1 MQTPP
6 GPSSRTASRSTT
18 PNRHST
24 RPSTSRP
31 GPSRSTSSRER
42 MAEPRVAEV
51 REQGPDQSPETAEAP
66 SRHTRLLNRD
76 FLLLWQAQGASGIGV
91 AMAQVATVYWL
102 LEETGSA
109 TVMGLVSM
117 TAAIPGVLLGPFGGA
132 LADRY
137 SRRMLIVAGNGLLGI
152 AALCLGL
159 AFVAV
164 PGQVEFKIGAL
175 AAFGVLT
182 GAANAVLRPAV
193 MAAVP
198 NLVPLVRLNTA
209 NAMNSF
215 ATMASNGIGNA
226 IGGVLFRVIGAPMLF
241 LSTGCT
247 YLLAALSVAFLRMP
261 QALPLAPPSL
271 RSLMS
276 AFMTDVAVGLRYVW
290 GRKGLR
296 NMVLAFAMLNFVTA
310 PMAVLLPILLDQ
322 HRGLPPDWYGYLM
335 GSMATGNVTGMIVA
349 GVVRIDGPARTV
361 TMLAALYSMAVC
373 TFVIGVAESP
383 YTLLVAHAV
392 DGVFMGMM
400 MVAFTTLM
408 QATTPDRLRGRAMS
422 VLMTLIMGTVPI
434 AMGLAGVLA
443 DAVDQNVPLLFIGA
457 GIAAGCIVTGMGSG
471 KAFRE
476 FLGTRLYPER

>member
-1 MQTPP
+1 
-6 GPSSRTASRSTT
+6 
-18 PNRHST
+18 
-24 RPSTSRP
+24 
-31 GPSRSTSSRER
+31 
-42 MAEPRVAEV
+42 MAEPREAEPHAHRAEGTSEPPPAVAEV
-51 REQGPDQSPETAEAP
+51 PA
-66 SRHTRLLNRD
+66 RHARLLNRD
-76 FLLLWQAQGASGIGV
+76 FLLLWQGQGVGGVGV

-109 TVMGLVSM
+109 TTMGLVSM

-137 SRRMLIVAGNGLLGI
+137 SRKTLIVAGYSLLGI
-152 AALCLGL
+152 AALCLAI
-159 AFVAV
+159 AFVAIT
-164 PGQVEFKIGAL
+164 GQVELKIGAL
-175 AAFGVLT
+175 VVFGVLT

-198 NLVPLVRLNTA
+198 NLVPLLRLNTA

-241 LSTGCT
+241 LSTAGT

-261 QALPLAPPSL
+261 QTLPLAPPSM
-271 RSLMS
+271 RSLMG

-290 GRKGLR
+290 GRTGLR
-296 NMVLAFAMLNFVTA
+296 NMVLAFAVLNFVTA

-335 GSMATGNVTGMIVA
+335 GSMAAGNVAGMVVS
-349 GVVRIDGPARTV
+349 GVVRIDGRARTV
-361 TMLAALYSMAVC
+361 AMLAALYSMAVC
-373 TFVIGVAESP
+373 TFLIGVAESP
-383 YTLLVAHAV
+383 YVLLVAHAI
-392 DGVFMGMM
+392 DGVFMGVM

-408 QATTPDRLRGRAMS
+408 QATTPDRLRGRVMS
-422 VLMTLIMGTVPI
+422 VMMTLIMGTMPI

-443 DAVDQNVPLLFIGA
+443 DAVDQNVPVLFIGG
-457 GIAAGCIVTGMGSG
+457 GIAAGCIVTVMGSG
-471 KAFRE
+471 RAFRE
-476 FLGTRLYPER
+476 FLGTRLYAGR

>member
-1 MQTPP
+1 MAELREHDADGPHSRGARGV
-6 GPSSRTASRSTT
+6 GPSQEVHGRS
-18 PNRHST
+18 PALDDA
-24 RPSTSRP
+24 
-31 GPSRSTSSRER
+31 G
-42 MAEPRVAEV
+42 
-51 REQGPDQSPETAEAP
+51 

-76 FLLLWQAQGASGIGV
+76 FLLLWQGQGVGGVGV

-109 TVMGLVSM
+109 TTMGLVSM

-137 SRRMLIVAGNGLLGI
+137 SRKTLIVAGNCLLGV
-152 AALCLGL
+152 AALCLAIAFL
-159 AFVAV
+159 AIA
-164 PGQVEFKIGAL
+164 GQVELKIGAL
-175 AAFGVLT
+175 VVFGVLT
-182 GAANAVLRPAV
+182 GAANAMLRPAV

-198 NLVPLVRLNTA
+198 NLVPLMRLNTA

-247 YLLAALSVAFLRMP
+247 YLLAALSVAFLRIP
-261 QALPLAPPSL
+261 QTLPLAPPSL
-271 RSLMS
+271 RSLTR

-290 GRKGLR
+290 GRTGLR
-296 NMVLAFAMLNFVTA
+296 NMVLAFALLNFVTA

-335 GSMATGNVTGMIVA
+335 GAMATGNVTGMIVA

>member
-1 MQTPP
+1 
-6 GPSSRTASRSTT
+6 
-18 PNRHST
+18 
-24 RPSTSRP
+24 
-31 GPSRSTSSRER
+31 
-42 MAEPRVAEV
+42 MAEPRAAEV
-51 REQGPDQSPETAEAP
+51 REPADADGALSAEVAEAHP
-66 SRHTRLLNRD
+66 RHTRLLNRD

-102 LEETGSA
+102 LQETGSA
-109 TVMGLVSM
+109 TIMGLVSM

-137 SRRMLIVAGNGLLGI
+137 SRRVLIVAGNSLLGI

-175 AAFGVLT
+175 AVFGVLT

-271 RSLMS
+271 RSLMG

-335 GSMATGNVTGMIVA
+335 GAMATGNVTGMVVA

-443 DAVDQNVPLLFIGA
+443 DAVDQNVPLLFIG
-457 GIAAGCIVTGMGSG
+457 GGVVAGCIVTAMGSG
-471 KAFRE
+471 RAFRE

>member
-1 MQTPP
+1 
-6 GPSSRTASRSTT
+6 
-18 PNRHST
+18 
-24 RPSTSRP
+24 
-31 GPSRSTSSRER
+31 
-42 MAEPRVAEV
+42 MAEL
-51 REQGPDQSPETAEAP
+51 REHATDGARAGSSGSADPEA
-66 SRHTRLLNRD
+66 RHARLLNRD
-76 FLLLWQAQGASGIGV
+76 FLLLWQGQGVSGVGV

-109 TVMGLVSM
+109 TTMGLVSM

-137 SRRMLIVAGNGLLGI
+137 SRKTLIVIGNCLLGI
-152 AALCLGL
+152 AALCLGI
-159 AFVAV
+159 AFVAIQ
-164 PGQVEFKIGAL
+164 GQVELKIGAL
-175 AAFGVLT
+175 VVFGVLT

-198 NLVPLVRLNTA
+198 NLVPLMRLNTA

-215 ATMASNGIGNA
+215 ATMASTGIGNA
-226 IGGVLFRVIGAPMLF
+226 VGGVLFRVIGAPMLF
-241 LSTGCT
+241 LSTCGT

-271 RSLMS
+271 RSLMG

-296 NMVLAFAMLNFVTA
+296 NMVLAFAVLNFVTA

-335 GSMATGNVTGMIVA
+335 GALATGNVTGMIVS
-349 GVVRIDGPARTV
+349 GVVRIDGRARTV
-361 TMLAALYSMAVC
+361 AMMAALYSMAVC

-392 DGVFMGMM
+392 DGVFMGVM
-400 MVAFTTLM
+400 MVSFTTLM
-408 QATTPDRLRGRAMS
+408 QATTPDELRGRAMS
-422 VLMTLIMGTVPI
+422 VMMTLIMGTMPI

-443 DAVDQNVPLLFIGA
+443 DAVDQNVPLLFIGG
-457 GIAAGCIVTGMGSG
+457 GIAAACIVTAMGSG
-471 KAFRE
+471 RAFRE
-476 FLGTRLYPER
+476 FLGTRLYRRSGDGQPAKRPT